1 MVKYSA
7 PGKIFLFGEHAVVY
21 EKRAIA
27 CAIDLRTTVEITSA
41 KSGGM
46 HIQSSAFRDEPDKNE
61 YIKTAI
67 NKFGRLANIDGINVR
82 VYSDIPVASGLGSSA
97 AVSIATIAA
106 LNDEYGTKMSL
117 DEIAFMGYQTELE
130 VQGAA
135 SPTDT
140 FVSTMGGTVIV
151 PDRKKLPPISC
162 GVVVG
167 YTGITKSTPR
177 MVSRVKSLKEKYPE
191 VIEGIMDCIGD
202 MSTRG
207 EMLVTNNDYRSI
219 GELMNINQGLLDAI
233 GVCIPELS
241 DQVNA
246 ARAQGAYGA
255 KITGAGGGGCMVA
268 ICDQGLC
275 AGIASAIGR
284 SCGDSF
290 ITRPTA
296 EGVRKE

>member
-130 VQGAA
+130 VQG
-135 SPTDT
+135 
-140 FVSTMGGTVIV
+140 
-151 PDRKKLPPISC
+151 
-162 GVVVG
+162 
-167 YTGITKSTPR
+167 
-177 MVSRVKSLKEKYPE
+177 
-191 VIEGIMDCIGD
+191 
-202 MSTRG
+202 
-207 EMLVTNNDYRSI
+207 
-219 GELMNINQGLLDAI
+219 
-233 GVCIPELS
+233 
-241 DQVNA
+241 
-246 ARAQGAYGA
+246 
-255 KITGAGGGGCMVA
+255 
-268 ICDQGLC
+268 
-275 AGIASAIGR
+275 
-284 SCGDSF
+284 
-290 ITRPTA
+290 
-296 EGVRKE
+296 